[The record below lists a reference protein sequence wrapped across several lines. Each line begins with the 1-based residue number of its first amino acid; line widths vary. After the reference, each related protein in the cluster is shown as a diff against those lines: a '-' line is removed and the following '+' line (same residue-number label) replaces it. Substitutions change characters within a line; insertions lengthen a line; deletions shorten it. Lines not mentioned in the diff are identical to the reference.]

1 MKGRD
6 VILMKTLLVT
16 TSWGEGEN
24 AGRKIAHTAWE
35 KCWPKSCK
43 ISILGDEVDIVEEK
57 QLDAMAKHSSSN

>member
-24 AGRKIAHTAWE
+24 AGRKIAHTAWGE
-35 KCWPKSCK
+35 MLAKK
-43 ISILGDEVDIVEEK
+43 LQDI
-57 QLDAMAKHSSSN
+57 DSWG